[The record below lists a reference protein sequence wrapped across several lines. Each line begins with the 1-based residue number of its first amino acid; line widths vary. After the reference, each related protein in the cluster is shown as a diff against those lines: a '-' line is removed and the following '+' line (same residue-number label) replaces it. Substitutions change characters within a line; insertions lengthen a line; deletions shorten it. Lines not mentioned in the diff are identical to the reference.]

1 MRVSFAVGTAALL
14 VLAMHAAALRGL
26 ADVAYFPARSILA
39 DWSLQAAAPA
49 PQRWIAARSA
59 LAEAHRLEPDNP
71 LFVEETGRLY
81 EKRVAAVDATQPV
94 ARSFLQRALAEFRR
108 AARMRPASPFTW
120 TNIAL
125 VKFRLG
131 EIDGEFRS
139 AVANAARLGPWEPG
153 VQRTLADIGLAGW
166 RELPAQVRAVIA
178 ATIER
183 GLVTQ
188 PKNIER
194 LARTDNRAAQF
205 CADPLSRGAAALCT
219 PR

>member
-1 MRVSFAVGTAALL
+1 MRVAFVLGAAAMLL
-14 VLAMHAAALRGL
+14 LAMYAATLRGL
-26 ADVAYFPARSILA
+26 AEVSYFPARSTLA
-39 DWSLQAAAPA
+39 DWSRQGVAPT
-49 PQRWIAARSA
+49 PERWVAARGA
-59 LAEAHRLEPDNP
+59 LAQARRLEPDNP
-71 LFVEETGRLY
+71 LYVEETGRLY
-81 EKRVAAVDATQPV
+81 EKRVAVIDAAQPV
-94 ARSFLQRALAEFRR
+94 ARSFLQRALAEFRL
-108 AARMRPASPFTW
+108 AVRMRPASPFTW

-131 EIDGEFRS
+131 EIDTEFRA

-153 VQRTLADIGLAGW
+153 VQHRLADIGFAGW
-166 RELPAQVRAVIA
+166 NTMPAQVRAVIA

-194 LARTDNRAAQF
+194 LARTDDRAAQF